1 MSRATTSSRLAP
13 GAYPNRPQISETA
26 LEKAVRA
33 PQDYIWRISGS
44 AKRLWNSSR
53 LDPELWSKLDQAWKS
68 VTGKHLPPDMDPA
81 CACLQAG
88 FWLDTGAGDFDE
100 TLTAVTAAVSALKGR
115 RVHVA
120 EESLGQA
127 QADSG
132 KLVRFWREL
141 GLSAVIHD
149 GSQAAGTSPYAHD
162 IVIVPMATLMS
173 DFLHDVIKVG
183 DPRNLQS
190 FHAMTLW
197 VGGRAG
203 DQWRLKGLDVLILPK
218 ATYLAVDRAHSTTT
232 LSTGGEPA
240 SILGRITVHRFLSRY
255 RTIAGWDS
263 GLDVVAA
270 GLWHLYRTHVVR
282 WGDISGAADA
292 PTRFICRRDAG
303 DAAQEIKTLAT
314 EAASEGRACR
324 VVTTADRLKELQQ
337 IPGIPDSI
345 TWSGADEI
353 ITGGQDIIDLIPASE
368 RARLRMVPD
377 QDTRVVR
384 MLVAEDVSGTWPGA
398 LLRLFSAAGGLR
410 RLPSGVVRL
419 IDGAARRQAANAAM
433 AALGR
438 AVEQERRMND
448 LLAISPGRVG

>member
-1 MSRATTSSRLAP
+1 MSRAPTSRRLAP
-13 GAYPNRPQISETA
+13 GAYPNRPQINETA

-33 PQDYIWRISGS
+33 PQDRIWRMTGS
-44 AKRLWNSSR
+44 AKRLWNNSR
-53 LDPELWSKLDQAWKS
+53 LDPELWSKLDQTWKS
-68 VTGKHLPPDMDPA
+68 VTGRHLPPDLDPA
-81 CACLQAG
+81 SACLQAG

-100 TLTAVTAAVSALKGR
+100 TLTALTAAVFAFQGR

-120 EESLGQA
+120 EESLDQA
-127 QADSG
+127 HADTD
-132 KLVRFWREL
+132 KLIRFWREL

-149 GSQAAGTSPYAHD
+149 GSHAAGTSPYAHD
-162 IVIVPMATLMS
+162 IVIVPLATLMS
-173 DFLHDVIKVG
+173 DFLHDVIRVG

-218 ATYLAVDRAHSTTT
+218 AAYLVVDRAHSTTT
-232 LSTGGEPA
+232 LSTGGEAA

-270 GLWHLYRTHVVR
+270 GLWDLYRTHVMR
-282 WGDISGAADA
+282 WGDISSAAGA
-292 PTRFICRRDAG
+292 PTRFICRRDIG
-303 DAAQEIKTLAT
+303 DAALEIKALAGVAT
-314 EAASEGRACR
+314 GEGRACM
-324 VVTTADRLKELQQ
+324 VVATADRLKELRQ
-337 IPGIPDSI
+337 ISAIPDSI

-353 ITGGQDIIDLIPASE
+353 ITGGQDIIDLIPVGE
-368 RARLRMVPD
+368 RARLRIVPD
-377 QDTRVVR
+377 LDTRIVR
-384 MLVAEDVSGTWPGA
+384 MLVAEDVSGAIPGA
-398 LLRLFSAAGGLR
+398 LLRLFAAAGGLH

-419 IDGAARRQAANAAM
+419 IDGAVRRQAASATM
-433 AALGR
+433 VALGR